1 VDAFLKELKAK
12 RAADLNAV
20 LVTLNDGRLCRLALL
35 HWVSNGWVV
44 VAPHS
49 PLTALP
55 GPSFHPGIGLHEFCG
70 VDPDNSDAGEGERGR
85 PRDEDS

>member
-1 VDAFLKELKAK
+1 MKELKAK

-35 HWVSNGWVV
+35 HWVSSGWVV

-70 VDPDNSDAGEGERGR
+70 VDPEPAGEGLREVQ
-85 PRDEDS
+85 RDEDS

>member
-1 VDAFLKELKAK
+1 MDAFLKELKAK

-35 HWVSNGWVV
+35 HWVSSGWVV

-55 GPSFHPGIGLHEFCG
+55 GPAFHAGIGLKEFCG
-70 VDPDNSDAGEGERGR
+70 IDPENARGDEGGE
-85 PRDEDS
+85 RDEDS

>member
-55 GPSFHPGIGLHEFCG
+55 GPAFHPGIGLNEFCG
-70 VDPDNSDAGEGERGR
+70 IDPENAREEERGVEG
-85 PRDEDS
+85 DEDS

>member
-1 VDAFLKELKAK
+1 MRTAAVDAFLKELKAK

-44 VAPHS
+44 GAAP
-49 PLTALP
+49 
-55 GPSFHPGIGLHEFCG
+55 
-70 VDPDNSDAGEGERGR
+70 DPHTGR
-85 PRDEDS
+85 PAPAFNTGRGLYHI